1 MCLKFL
7 NIFSIE
13 SNLTQYPG
21 EKRASMEVCGSVVS
35 FLEKDEFTT
44 KIIGSG
50 AFLTI
55 RHAITSLNP
64 IYQYKRRLSTVKAM
78 AGVYCG
84 AENKDGH
91 EYVIQKI
98 DYNRYAVDCKKR
110 SPDSQFAIVTVSNC
124 HYIIYLFTRGTIIFP
139 ENLIELVIFC

>member
-1 MCLKFL
+1 MG
-7 NIFSIE
+7 I
-13 SNLTQYPG
+13 
-21 EKRASMEVCGSVVS
+21 CGSVVS

-44 KIIGSG
+44 EIISCG

-78 AGVYCG
+78 AGVYSG

-91 EYVIQKI
+91 EYVIQRI
-98 DYNRYAVDCKKR
+98 DYNRYAVDCQR
-110 SPDSQFAIVTVSNC
+110 NSPNSEFAIVTVSNSR
-124 HYIIYLFTRGTIIFP
+124 YIIYLFFSNRKY
-139 ENLIELVIFC
+139 